1 MQLADTSYTE
11 NYSSFLNYLFGY
23 YFTADHKYGIMNQDH
38 FTDMLNGD
46 MDGTNNTSE
55 TINRGLK
62 KFSSCGAKNLKSVF
76 RTIYNFKFDCNK
88 RIANKVKMR
97 KRKTATSVKYSKI
110 LEILSEFENMSADEH
125 IINLCT
131 TLERL
136 GSL

>member
-1 MQLADTSYTE
+1 MRCKEPEVCLS
-11 NYSSFLNYLFGY
+11 
-23 YFTADHKYGIMNQDH
+23 K
-38 FTDMLNGD
+38 
-46 MDGTNNTSE
+46 
-55 TINRGLK
+55 
-62 KFSSCGAKNLKSVF
+62 
-76 RTIYNFKFDCNK
+76 IYNFKFDCDK